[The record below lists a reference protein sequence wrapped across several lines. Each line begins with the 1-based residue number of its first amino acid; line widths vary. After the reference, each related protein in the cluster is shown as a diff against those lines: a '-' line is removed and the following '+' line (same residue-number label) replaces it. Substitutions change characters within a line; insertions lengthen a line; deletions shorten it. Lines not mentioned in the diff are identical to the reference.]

1 MMANV
6 RDATGNVY
14 EEVVRL
20 EARVRELKDDLDSKQ
35 QTVQSLFELAQ
46 ARSIRIAELEATGP
60 ERDLA
65 DSLAQARLIAEEC
78 LADIDTT
85 FRLNVDMRDHTA
97 QVCLQAQKNGV
108 RFVLKRLIEHGT
120 RADVLAL
127 LREKGGGG

>member
-60 ERDLA
+60 ECDLA
-65 DSLAQARLIAEEC
+65 EQALEKLEWLAREFDGCAE
-78 LADIDTT
+78 A
-85 FRLNVDMRDHTA
+85 NSRDFDGVWA
-97 QVCLQAQKNGV
+97 MVEIGKRGKVYYAVNG
-108 RFVLKRLIEHGT
+108 RRYPREE
-120 RADVLAL
+120 AAAL
-127 LREKGGGG
+127 LKGGDDEQG